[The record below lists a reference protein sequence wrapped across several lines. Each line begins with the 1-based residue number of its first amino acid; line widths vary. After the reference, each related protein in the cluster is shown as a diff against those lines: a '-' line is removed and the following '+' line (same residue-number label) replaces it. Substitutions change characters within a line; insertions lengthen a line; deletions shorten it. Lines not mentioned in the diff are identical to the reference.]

1 MSETLAFVRLQQL
14 ISPTLPVGAFTYS
27 QGMEW
32 AVEAGWLKTA
42 AQVQDWL
49 YNLMH
54 DSLSWLELPLLIRLY
69 RACEQQDQQQF
80 SHYAALAIAGRE
92 TAELRREEE
101 QRARALL
108 TVLNK
113 LPDSANWPLL
123 QTWQA
128 PLLQTALAG
137 FALACQQW
145 QIRLDKVL
153 PAYVWGWLDNMV
165 CVAVKLI
172 PLGQTDGQTI
182 LFHLSEHIS
191 DICAKAQNVL
201 DDDIGASTTALAIAS
216 SLHETQYCRLFRS

>member
-1 MSETLAFVRLQQL
+1 MNETLAFVRLQQL

-42 AQVQDWL
+42 AQVQEWL
-49 YNLMH
+49 YCLMH

-80 SHYAALAIAGRE
+80 SYYAALAIAGRE

-145 QIRLDKVL
+145 QIRLDKAL

-165 CVAVKLI
+165 CVAVKLV

-182 LFHLSEHIS
+182 LFHLGEHIS
-191 DICAKAQNVL
+191 DICAKALQVQ